1 MEILQ
6 TAVLS
11 IMYLSALGYVMVF
24 GGIYINST
32 SDVDVTDQ
40 FKDYDKGFKFMF
52 AGGFITTLFLV
63 CCALVFILQVSLVRT
78 VSEK

>member
-40 FKDYDKGFKFMF
+40 FKDYDKRFE
-52 AGGFITTLFLV
+52 AHV
-63 CCALVFILQVSLVRT
+63 CWRVYYYFILGMLCISVYFTGIIS
-78 VSEK
+78 